1 MSKPCESL
9 RVCKKRNNQ
18 ADRSSRGC
26 TLNSSE
32 SQHTPPTSGLKT
44 SSTATVGR
52 SEMEEQEDD
61 SSSKLSKSP
70 EAAES
75 GSVTP
80 TNSKE
85 QRSTPE
91 TGSKKIP
98 AGGDAPQLHKW
109 VYQTS
114 QHALTLAEI
123 LEKSKWE
130 GGCGESEKNGG

>member
-1 MSKPCESL
+1 M
-9 RVCKKRNNQ
+9 
-18 ADRSSRGC
+18 D
-26 TLNSSE
+26 
-32 SQHTPPTSGLKT
+32 
-44 SSTATVGR
+44 
-52 SEMEEQEDD
+52 EQEDD

-70 EAAES
+70 EAAEN

-91 TGSKKIP
+91 TGSKMISE
-98 AGGDAPQLHKW
+98 GDDAPQLHKW

-114 QHALTLAEI
+114 QHDLTLAEN

-130 GGCGESEKNGG
+130 GRCGESEKNEG